1 MISLHIYT
9 DLFHRYSNTKPL
21 EVLVDMPRL
30 FVGDYFLSKDGKS
43 SIIKDI
49 NCDSDGDIT
58 MNAVLDTPMILE
70 INPN

>member
-9 DLFHRYSNTKPL
+9 DLFHRYSNTRPL
-21 EVLVDMPRL
+21 EILVDMPRL

-43 SIIKDI
+43 SIIRDI
-49 NCDSDGDIT
+49 HCDSDGDIT
-58 MNAVLDTPMILE
+58 MNAVLDTPMMLE

>member
-9 DLFHRYSNTKPL
+9 DLFHRYSNTQPL

-58 MNAVLDTPMILE
+58 MNAVLDTPMMLE